1 MLPPPTAANCRRR
14 RSHAPQVLTS
24 SDVNGTGRL
33 VIPKSVAEAHF
44 PHLEVQQGVTLRVTD
59 TLSRKHAW
67 RLRFWVNGQSR

>member
-1 MLPPPTAANCRRR
+1 MPLALRRPA
-14 RSHAPQVLTS
+14 HPQVLTS

-44 PHLEVQQGVTLRVTD
+44 PLLEIQQGMTLRVTD
-59 TLSRKHAW
+59 TLSRKHTW